1 MANNYRSMLLLVC
14 LTFLVIVSSPEN
26 GVQADKL
33 IGSCVWGAVNYT
45 SNCNAECKRRG
56 YKGGHCGSFANV
68 NCWCET

>member
-1 MANNYRSMLLLVC
+1 MVQNCRSMLLLVC
-14 LTFLVIVSSPEN
+14 ITFLVIVSSPRNE
-26 GVQADKL
+26 VQADKL
-33 IGSCVWGAVNYT
+33 IGSCVWGFVNYT

>member
-1 MANNYRSMLLLVC
+1 
-14 LTFLVIVSSPEN
+14 
-26 GVQADKL
+26 DKL

-45 SNCNAECKRRG
+45 SDCNGECKRRG